1 MNVKRSLIW
10 FFLASFP
17 LISAWSPTATVV
29 METSSDPD
37 LVGGIGA
44 NTATVYASFR
54 IVPTVGFKITG
65 PDVWAVYDLYPG
77 EDLSQEEP
85 IIIENIEAA
94 LLDLAFHIGDED
106 IVTAP
111 DAEPWISRDTWT
123 MTSEPSRYTLGLI
136 LCDPTVTTGP
146 DITEFET
153 DDILRP
159 GSPVWYLASGRFRPF
174 SSSLVY
180 EHEGAVSLALLSA
193 TGMNRVHAF
202 FRLQINRSGSLDD
215 YPHAARVTVTCR
227 LSSG

>member
-1 MNVKRSLIW
+1 MKLKIYLCFLLLTSLS
-10 FFLASFP
+10 L
-17 LISAWSPTATVV
+17 LSAWSPTVTESFI
-29 METSSDPD
+29 MTGIPD
-37 LVGGIGA
+37 LIGGIDA
-44 NTATVYASFR
+44 NTATVYARFQ

-77 EDLSQEEP
+77 EDVSQEEP